1 MFKLLPVILLFLAG
15 CATMDM
21 ADSLTDLPLRSQVS
35 LKKLIT
41 IRPPTRGPI
50 IVAVYKFLDRTGQR
64 KSKDNIASLS
74 SAVTQGADVIVIRA
88 LKQAG
93 NGSWFRVVERVG
105 LDHLIKERQLVRSTR
120 ATFEGKKRK
129 SKLKPLLFAGIIIEG
144 GIISY
149 DTNILSGGSGARFF
163 GTGGS
168 GQYRKDQVSIYMRV
182 VSVQSGE
189 ILVNVGVTKTILSI
203 RTGLDFFRFVDIGQ
217 KALEIE
223 TGGAVNE
230 PTTFAIKKAIEA
242 AVIALINEGAKKKI
256 WAFKKMPKKKKKVIK
271 KLKEEQVEEY
281 GD

>member
-50 IVAVYKFLDRTGQR
+50 VVAVYKFLDRTGQR

-74 SAVTQGADVIVIRA
+74 SAVTQGADVIVIQA

-189 ILVNVGVTKTILSI
+189 ILLNVGVTKTILSI
-203 RTGLDFFRFVDIGQ
+203 RTGLDFFRFIDIGQ

>member
-1 MFKLLPVILLFLAG
+1 MFKLLPVILLFLTG

-21 ADSLTDLPLRSQVS
+21 AISVTDMPKKSQVS

-41 IRPPTRGPI
+41 IPPPTRGPI
-50 IVAVYKFLDRTGQR
+50 VVAVYKFLDRTGQR

-74 SAVTQGADVIVIRA
+74 SAVTQGADVIVIQA
-88 LKQAG
+88 LKNAG

-129 SKLKPLLFAGIIIEG
+129 NRLKPLLFAGVLIEG

-182 VSVQSGE
+182 VSVQTGE
-189 ILVNVGVTKTILSI
+189 ILVNIGVTKTILSM
-203 RTGLDFFRFVDIGQ
+203 RTGLDFFRFIDIGQ

-223 TGGAVNE
+223 SGGAVNE
-230 PTTFAIKKAIEA
+230 PTTFAIKRAVEA
-242 AVIALINEGAKKKI
+242 AVLLLIEEGAKKKI
-256 WAFKKMPKKKKKVIK
+256 WAFKKMPKKKKVIK
-271 KLKEEQVEEY
+271 KPKEEQKEEY
-281 GD
+281 ED

>member
-50 IVAVYKFLDRTGQR
+50 VVAVYKFVDRTGQR

-74 SAVTQGADVIVIRA
+74 SAVTQGADVIVIQA
-88 LKQAG
+88 LKNAG

-129 SKLKPLLFAGIIIEG
+129 NRLKPLLFAGVLIEG

-149 DTNILSGGSGARFF
+149 DTNILSGGTGARFF
-163 GTGGS
+163 GTGAS

-182 VSVQSGE
+182 VSVQTGE
-189 ILVNVGVTKTILSI
+189 ILVSVGVTKTILSM
-203 RTGLDFFRFVDIGQ
+203 RTGLDFFRFIDIGQ

-223 TGGAVNE
+223 SGGAVNE
-230 PTTFAIKKAIEA
+230 PTTFAIKRAIETA
-242 AVIALINEGAKKKI
+242 ILLVIEEGAKKKI
-256 WAFKKMPKKKKKVIK
+256 WAFKKMPKKKKVIK

>member
-50 IVAVYKFLDRTGQR
+50 VVAVYKFLDRTGQR

-74 SAVTQGADVIVIRA
+74 SAVTQGADVIVIQA

-129 SKLKPLLFAGIIIEG
+129 NRLKPLLFAGVLIEG

-149 DTNILSGGSGARFF
+149 DTNILSGGTGARFF

-182 VSVQSGE
+182 VSVQTGE
-189 ILVNVGVTKTILSI
+189 ILVSIGVTKTILSM
-203 RTGLDFFRFVDIGQ
+203 RTGLDFFRFIDIGQ

-223 TGGAVNE
+223 SGGAVNE
-230 PTTFAIKKAIEA
+230 PTTFAIKRAIETA
-242 AVIALINEGAKKKI
+242 ILLVIEEGAKKKI
-256 WAFKKMPKKKKKVIK
+256 WAFKKMPKKKKVIK
-271 KLKEEQVEEY
+271 KPKEEQKEEY
-281 GD
+281 ED

>member
-1 MFKLLPVILLFLAG
+1 MFKLLPVILLFLTG

-21 ADSLTDLPLRSQVS
+21 AIRVTDMPKKSQVS

-41 IRPPTRGPI
+41 IPPPTRGPI
-50 IVAVYKFLDRTGQR
+50 VVAVYKFLDRTGQR

-74 SAVTQGADVIVIRA
+74 SAVTQGADVIVIQA
-88 LKQAG
+88 LKNAG

-129 SKLKPLLFAGIIIEG
+129 NRLKPLLFAGVLIEG

-182 VSVQSGE
+182 VSVQTGE
-189 ILVNVGVTKTILSI
+189 ILVNIGVTKTILSM
-203 RTGLDFFRFVDIGQ
+203 RTGLDFFRFIDIGQ

-223 TGGAVNE
+223 SGGAVNE
-230 PTTFAIKKAIEA
+230 PTTFAIKRAVEA
-242 AVIALINEGAKKKI
+242 AVVLIIEEGAKKKI
-256 WAFKKMPKKKKKVIK
+256 WAFKKMPKKKKVIK
-271 KLKEEQVEEY
+271 KPKEEQVEEY
-281 GD
+281 ED

>member
-1 MFKLLPVILLFLAG
+1 MFKLLPVILLFLTG

-21 ADSLTDLPLRSQVS
+21 AISATDMPKRSQVS

-41 IRPPTRGPI
+41 IPPPTRGPI
-50 IVAVYKFLDRTGQR
+50 VVAVYKFLDRTGQR

-74 SAVTQGADVIVIRA
+74 SAVTQGADVIVIQA
-88 LKQAG
+88 LKNAG

-129 SKLKPLLFAGIIIEG
+129 NRLKPLLFAGVLIEG

-149 DTNILSGGSGARFF
+149 DTNILSGCSGARFF

-182 VSVQSGE
+182 VSVQTGE
-189 ILVNVGVTKTILSI
+189 ILVNIGVTKTILSM
-203 RTGLDFFRFVDIGQ
+203 RTGLDFFRFIDIGQ

-223 TGGAVNE
+223 SGGAVNE
-230 PTTFAIKKAIEA
+230 PTTFAIKRAVEA
-242 AVIALINEGAKKKI
+242 AVVLIIEEGAKKKI
-256 WAFKKMPKKKKKVIK
+256 WAFKKMPKKKKVIK
-271 KLKEEQVEEY
+271 KPKEEQVEEY
-281 GD
+281 ED

>member
-50 IVAVYKFLDRTGQR
+50 VVAVYKFLDRTGQR

-74 SAVTQGADVIVIRA
+74 SAVTQGADVIVIQA
-88 LKQAG
+88 LKNAG

-189 ILVNVGVTKTILSI
+189 ILLNVGVTKTILSI
-203 RTGLDFFRFVDIGQ
+203 RTGLDFFRFIDIGQ

>member
-1 MFKLLPVILLFLAG
+1 MFKLLPVILLFLTG

-21 ADSLTDLPLRSQVS
+21 AISATDMPKKSQVS

-41 IRPPTRGPI
+41 IPPPTRGPI
-50 IVAVYKFLDRTGQR
+50 VVAVYKFLDRTGQR

-74 SAVTQGADVIVIRA
+74 SAVTQGADVIVIQA
-88 LKQAG
+88 LKNAG

-129 SKLKPLLFAGIIIEG
+129 NRLKPLLFAGVLIEG

-182 VSVQSGE
+182 VSVQTGE
-189 ILVNVGVTKTILSI
+189 ILVNIGVTKTILSM
-203 RTGLDFFRFVDIGQ
+203 RTGLDFFRFIDIGQ

-223 TGGAVNE
+223 SGGAVNE
-230 PTTFAIKKAIEA
+230 PTTFAIKRAIETA
-242 AVIALINEGAKKKI
+242 ILLVIEEGAKKKI
-256 WAFKKMPKKKKKVIK
+256 WAFKKMPKKKKVIK
-271 KLKEEQVEEY
+271 KPKEEQVEEY
-281 GD
+281 ED

>member
-1 MFKLLPVILLFLAG
+1 MFKLLPVILLFLTG

-21 ADSLTDLPLRSQVS
+21 AISVTDMPKKSQVS

-41 IRPPTRGPI
+41 IPPPTRGPI
-50 IVAVYKFLDRTGQR
+50 VVAVYKFLDRTGQR

-74 SAVTQGADVIVIRA
+74 SAVTQGADVIVIQA
-88 LKQAG
+88 LKNAG

-129 SKLKPLLFAGIIIEG
+129 NRLKPLLFAGVLIEG

-163 GTGGS
+163 GTGGR

-182 VSVQSGE
+182 VSVQTGE
-189 ILVNVGVTKTILSI
+189 ILVNIGVRKTKLSM
-203 RTGLDFFRFVDIGQ
+203 RTGLDFFRFIDIGQ

-223 TGGAVNE
+223 SGGAVNE
-230 PTTFAIKKAIEA
+230 PTTFAIKRAVEA
-242 AVIALINEGAKKKI
+242 AVVLIIEEGAKKKI
-256 WAFKKMPKKKKKVIK
+256 WAFKKMPKKKKVIK
-271 KLKEEQVEEY
+271 KPKEEQVEEY
-281 GD
+281 ED

>member
-1 MFKLLPVILLFLAG
+1 MFKLLPVILLFLTG

-21 ADSLTDLPLRSQVS
+21 AISATDMPKRSQVS

-41 IRPPTRGPI
+41 IPPPTRGPI
-50 IVAVYKFLDRTGQR
+50 VVAVYKFLDRTGQR

-74 SAVTQGADVIVIRA
+74 SAVTQGADVIVIQA

-149 DTNILSGGSGARFF
+149 DTNILSGGTGARFF
-163 GTGGS
+163 GTGAS

-182 VSVQSGE
+182 VSVQTGE
-189 ILVNVGVTKTILSI
+189 ILVSVGVTKTILSM
-203 RTGLDFFRFVDIGQ
+203 RTGLDFFRFIDIGQ

>member
-1 MFKLLPVILLFLAG
+1 MFKLLPVILLFLTG

-21 ADSLTDLPLRSQVS
+21 AISVTDMPKKSQVS

-41 IRPPTRGPI
+41 IPPPTRGPI
-50 IVAVYKFLDRTGQR
+50 VVAVYKFLDRTGQR

-74 SAVTQGADVIVIRA
+74 SAVTQGADVIVIQA
-88 LKQAG
+88 LKNAG

-129 SKLKPLLFAGIIIEG
+129 NRLKPLLFAGVLIEG

-182 VSVQSGE
+182 VSVQTGE
-189 ILVNVGVTKTILSI
+189 ILVNIGVTKTILSM
-203 RTGLDFFRFVDIGQ
+203 RTGLDFFRFIDIGQ

-223 TGGAVNE
+223 SGGAVNE
-230 PTTFAIKKAIEA
+230 PTTFAIKRAVEA
-242 AVIALINEGAKKKI
+242 AVVLIIEEGAKKKI
-256 WAFKKMPKKKKKVIK
+256 WAFKKMPKKKKVIK
-271 KLKEEQVEEY
+271 KPKEEQVEKYE
-281 GD
+281 D

>member
-1 MFKLLPVILLFLAG
+1 MFKLLPVILLFLTG

-21 ADSLTDLPLRSQVS
+21 AISATDMPKKSQVS

-41 IRPPTRGPI
+41 IPPPTRGPI
-50 IVAVYKFLDRTGQR
+50 VVAVYKFLDRTGQR

-74 SAVTQGADVIVIRA
+74 SAVTQGADVIVIQA
-88 LKQAG
+88 LKNAG

-129 SKLKPLLFAGIIIEG
+129 NRLKPLLFAGVLIEG

-168 GQYRKDQVSIYMRV
+168 GQYRKDHVSIYMRV
-182 VSVQSGE
+182 VSVQTGE
-189 ILVNVGVTKTILSI
+189 ILVNIGVTKTILSM
-203 RTGLDFFRFVDIGQ
+203 RTGLDFFRFIDIGQ

-223 TGGAVNE
+223 SGGAVNE
-230 PTTFAIKKAIEA
+230 PTTFAIKRAVEA
-242 AVIALINEGAKKKI
+242 AVVLIIEEGAKKKI
-256 WAFKKMPKKKKKVIK
+256 WAFKKMPKKKKVIK
-271 KLKEEQVEEY
+271 KPKEEQVEEY
-281 GD
+281 ED

>member
-74 SAVTQGADVIVIRA
+74 SAVTQGADVIVIQA

-129 SKLKPLLFAGIIIEG
+129 NRLKPLLFAGVLIEG

-149 DTNILSGGSGARFF
+149 DTNILSGGTGARFF
-163 GTGGS
+163 GTGAS

-182 VSVQSGE
+182 VSVQTGE
-189 ILVNVGVTKTILSI
+189 ILVSVGVTKTILSM
-203 RTGLDFFRFVDIGQ
+203 RTGLDFFRFIDIGQ

-223 TGGAVNE
+223 SGGAVNE
-230 PTTFAIKKAIEA
+230 PTTFAIKRAIETA
-242 AVIALINEGAKKKI
+242 ILLVIEEGAKKKI
-256 WAFKKMPKKKKKVIK
+256 WAFKKMPKKKKVIK
-271 KLKEEQVEEY
+271 KPKEEQKEEY
-281 GD
+281 ED

>member
-1 MFKLLPVILLFLAG
+1 MFKLLPVILLFLTG

-21 ADSLTDLPLRSQVS
+21 AISATDMPKKSQVS

-41 IRPPTRGPI
+41 IPPPTRGPI
-50 IVAVYKFLDRTGQR
+50 VVAVYKFLDRTGQR

-74 SAVTQGADVIVIRA
+74 SAVTQGADVIVIQA
-88 LKQAG
+88 LKNAG

-129 SKLKPLLFAGIIIEG
+129 NRLKPLLFAGVLIEG

-149 DTNILSGGSGARFF
+149 DTNILSGGTGARFF

-182 VSVQSGE
+182 VSVQTGE
-189 ILVNVGVTKTILSI
+189 ILVNIGVTKTILSM
-203 RTGLDFFRFVDIGQ
+203 RTGLDFFRFIDIGQ

-223 TGGAVNE
+223 SGGAVNE
-230 PTTFAIKKAIEA
+230 PTTFAIKRAVEA
-242 AVIALINEGAKKKI
+242 AVVLIIEEGAKKKI
-256 WAFKKMPKKKKKVIK
+256 WAFKKMPKKKKVIK
-271 KLKEEQVEEY
+271 KPKEEQVEEY
-281 GD
+281 ED

>member
-1 MFKLLPVILLFLAG
+1 MFKLLPVILLFLTG

-21 ADSLTDLPLRSQVS
+21 AISVTDMPKKSQVS

-41 IRPPTRGPI
+41 IPPPTRGPI
-50 IVAVYKFLDRTGQR
+50 VVAVYKFLDRTGQR

-74 SAVTQGADVIVIRA
+74 SAVTQGADVIVLQA
-88 LKQAG
+88 LKNAG

-129 SKLKPLLFAGIIIEG
+129 NRLKPLLFAGVLIEG

-182 VSVQSGE
+182 VSVQTGE
-189 ILVNVGVTKTILSI
+189 ILVNIGVTKTILSM
-203 RTGLDFFRFVDIGQ
+203 RTGLDFFRFIDIGQ

-223 TGGAVNE
+223 SGGAVNE
-230 PTTFAIKKAIEA
+230 PTTFAIKRAVEA
-242 AVIALINEGAKKKI
+242 AVVLIIEEGAKKKI
-256 WAFKKMPKKKKKVIK
+256 WAFKKMPKKKKVIK
-271 KLKEEQVEEY
+271 KPKEEQVEEY
-281 GD
+281 ED

>member
-1 MFKLLPVILLFLAG
+1 MFKLLPVILLFLTG

-21 ADSLTDLPLRSQVS
+21 AISATDMPKRSQVS

-41 IRPPTRGPI
+41 IPPPTRGPI
-50 IVAVYKFLDRTGQR
+50 VVAVYKFVDRTGQR

-74 SAVTQGADVIVIRA
+74 SAVTQGADVIVIQA
-88 LKQAG
+88 LKNAG

-129 SKLKPLLFAGIIIEG
+129 NRLKPLLFAGVLIEG

-182 VSVQSGE
+182 VSVQTGE
-189 ILVNVGVTKTILSI
+189 ILVNIGVTKTILSM
-203 RTGLDFFRFVDIGQ
+203 RTGLDFFRFIDIGQ

-223 TGGAVNE
+223 SGGAVNE
-230 PTTFAIKKAIEA
+230 PTTFAIKRAVEA
-242 AVIALINEGAKKKI
+242 AVVLIIEEGAKKKI
-256 WAFKKMPKKKKKVIK
+256 WAFKKMPKKKKVIK
-271 KLKEEQVEEY
+271 KPKEEQVEEY
-281 GD
+281 ED

>member
-50 IVAVYKFLDRTGQR
+50 VVAVYKFLDRTGQR

-74 SAVTQGADVIVIRA
+74 SAVTQGADVIVIQA

-129 SKLKPLLFAGIIIEG
+129 NRLKPLLFAGVLIEG

-149 DTNILSGGSGARFF
+149 DTNILSGGTGARFF
-163 GTGGS
+163 GTGAS

-182 VSVQSGE
+182 VSVQTGE
-189 ILVNVGVTKTILSI
+189 ILVSVGVTKTILSM
-203 RTGLDFFRFVDIGQ
+203 RTGLDFFRFIDIGQ

-223 TGGAVNE
+223 SGGAVNE
-230 PTTFAIKKAIEA
+230 PTTFAIKRAIETA
-242 AVIALINEGAKKKI
+242 ILLVIEEGAKKKI
-256 WAFKKMPKKKKKVIK
+256 WAFKKMPKKKKVIK
-271 KLKEEQVEEY
+271 KPKEEQKEEY
-281 GD
+281 ED

>member
-1 MFKLLPVILLFLAG
+1 MFKLLPVILLFLTG

-21 ADSLTDLPLRSQVS
+21 AISATDMPKRSQVS

-41 IRPPTRGPI
+41 IPPPTRGPI
-50 IVAVYKFLDRTGQR
+50 VVAVYKFLDRTGQR

-74 SAVTQGADVIVIRA
+74 SAVTQGADVIVIQA
-88 LKQAG
+88 LKNAG

-129 SKLKPLLFAGIIIEG
+129 NRLKPLLFAGVLIEG

-182 VSVQSGE
+182 VSVQTGE
-189 ILVNVGVTKTILSI
+189 ILVNIGVTKTILSM
-203 RTGLDFFRFVDIGQ
+203 RTGLDFFRFIDIGQ

-223 TGGAVNE
+223 SGGAVNE
-230 PTTFAIKKAIEA
+230 PTTFAIKRAIETA
-242 AVIALINEGAKKKI
+242 ILLVIEEGAKKKI
-256 WAFKKMPKKKKKVIK
+256 WAFKKMPKKKKVIK
-271 KLKEEQVEEY
+271 KPKEEQVEEY
-281 GD
+281 ED

>member
-1 MFKLLPVILLFLAG
+1 
-15 CATMDM
+15 MDM

-50 IVAVYKFLDRTGQR
+50 VVAVYKFLDRTGQR

-74 SAVTQGADVIVIRA
+74 SAVTQGADVIVIQA

-189 ILVNVGVTKTILSI
+189 ILLNVGVTKTILSI
-203 RTGLDFFRFVDIGQ
+203 RTGLDFFRFIDIGQ

>member
-1 MFKLLPVILLFLAG
+1 MFKLLPVILLFLTG

-21 ADSLTDLPLRSQVS
+21 AISATDMPKKSQVS

-41 IRPPTRGPI
+41 IPPPTRGPI
-50 IVAVYKFLDRTGQR
+50 VVAVYKFLDRTGQR

-74 SAVTQGADVIVIRA
+74 SAVTQGADVIVIQA
-88 LKQAG
+88 LKNAG

-129 SKLKPLLFAGIIIEG
+129 NRLKPLLFAGVLIEG

-182 VSVQSGE
+182 VSVQTGE
-189 ILVNVGVTKTILSI
+189 ILVSVGVTKTILSM
-203 RTGLDFFRFVDIGQ
+203 RTGLDFFRFIDIGQ

-223 TGGAVNE
+223 SGGAVNE
-230 PTTFAIKKAIEA
+230 PTTFAIKRAVEA
-242 AVIALINEGAKKKI
+242 AVVLIIEEGAKKKI
-256 WAFKKMPKKKKKVIK
+256 WAFKKMPKKKKVIK
-271 KLKEEQVEEY
+271 KPKEEQVEEY
-281 GD
+281 ED

>member
-1 MFKLLPVILLFLAG
+1 MFKLLPVILLFLTG

-21 ADSLTDLPLRSQVS
+21 AISATDMPKKSQVS

-41 IRPPTRGPI
+41 IPPPTRGPI
-50 IVAVYKFLDRTGQR
+50 VVAVYKFLDRTGQR

-74 SAVTQGADVIVIRA
+74 SAVTQGADVIVIQA
-88 LKQAG
+88 LKNAG

-105 LDHLIKERQLVRSTR
+105 LAHLIKERQLVRSTR

-129 SKLKPLLFAGIIIEG
+129 NRLKPLLFAGVLIEG

-182 VSVQSGE
+182 VSVQTGE
-189 ILVNVGVTKTILSI
+189 ILVNIGVTKTILSM
-203 RTGLDFFRFVDIGQ
+203 RTGLDFFRFIDIGQ

-223 TGGAVNE
+223 SGGAVNE
-230 PTTFAIKKAIEA
+230 PTTFAIKRAVEA
-242 AVIALINEGAKKKI
+242 AVVLIIEEGAKKKI
-256 WAFKKMPKKKKKVIK
+256 WAFKKMPKKKKVIK
-271 KLKEEQVEEY
+271 KPKEEQVEEY
-281 GD
+281 ED

>member
-1 MFKLLPVILLFLAG
+1 MFKLLPVILLFLTG

-21 ADSLTDLPLRSQVS
+21 AISATDMPKRSQVS

-41 IRPPTRGPI
+41 IPPPTRGPI
-50 IVAVYKFLDRTGQR
+50 VVAVYKFLDRTGQR

-74 SAVTQGADVIVIRA
+74 SAVTQGADVIVIQA
-88 LKQAG
+88 LKNAG

-129 SKLKPLLFAGIIIEG
+129 NRLKPLLFAGVLIEG

-182 VSVQSGE
+182 VSVQTGE
-189 ILVNVGVTKTILSI
+189 ILVNIGVTKTILSM
-203 RTGLDFFRFVDIGQ
+203 RTGLDFFRFIDIGQ

-223 TGGAVNE
+223 SGGAVNE
-230 PTTFAIKKAIEA
+230 PTTFAIKRAVEA
-242 AVIALINEGAKKKI
+242 AVVLIIEEGAKKKI
-256 WAFKKMPKKKKKVIK
+256 WAFKKMPKKKKVIK
-271 KLKEEQVEEY
+271 KPKEEQVEEY
-281 GD
+281 ED

>member
-1 MFKLLPVILLFLAG
+1 MFKLLPVILLFLTG

-21 ADSLTDLPLRSQVS
+21 AISATDMPKRSQVS

-41 IRPPTRGPI
+41 IPPPTRGPI
-50 IVAVYKFLDRTGQR
+50 VVAVYKFLDRTGQR

-74 SAVTQGADVIVIRA
+74 SAVTQGADVIVIQA
-88 LKQAG
+88 LKNAG

-129 SKLKPLLFAGIIIEG
+129 NRLKPLLFAGVLIEG

-149 DTNILSGGSGARFF
+149 DTNILSGGTGARFF
-163 GTGGS
+163 GTGAS

-182 VSVQSGE
+182 VSVQTGE
-189 ILVNVGVTKTILSI
+189 ILVNIGVTKTILSM
-203 RTGLDFFRFVDIGQ
+203 RTGLDFFRFIDIGQ

-223 TGGAVNE
+223 SGGAVNE
-230 PTTFAIKKAIEA
+230 PTTFAIKRAVEA
-242 AVIALINEGAKKKI
+242 AVVLIIEEGAKKKI
-256 WAFKKMPKKKKKVIK
+256 WAFKKMPKKKKVIK
-271 KLKEEQVEEY
+271 KPKEEQVEEY
-281 GD
+281 ED

>member
-1 MFKLLPVILLFLAG
+1 MFKLLPVILLFLTG

-21 ADSLTDLPLRSQVS
+21 AISATDMPKKSQVS

-41 IRPPTRGPI
+41 IPPPTRGPI
-50 IVAVYKFLDRTGQR
+50 VVAVYKFVDRTGQR

-74 SAVTQGADVIVIRA
+74 SAVTQGADVIVIQA
-88 LKQAG
+88 LKNAG

-129 SKLKPLLFAGIIIEG
+129 NRLKPLLFAGVLIEG

-182 VSVQSGE
+182 VSVQTGE
-189 ILVNVGVTKTILSI
+189 ILVNIGVTKTILSM
-203 RTGLDFFRFVDIGQ
+203 RTGLDFFRFIDIGQ

-223 TGGAVNE
+223 SGGAVNE
-230 PTTFAIKKAIEA
+230 PTTFAIKRAVEA
-242 AVIALINEGAKKKI
+242 AVVLIIEEGAKKKI
-256 WAFKKMPKKKKKVIK
+256 WAFKKMPKKKKVIK
-271 KLKEEQVEEY
+271 KPKEEQVEEY
-281 GD
+281 ED

>member
-1 MFKLLPVILLFLAG
+1 MFKLLPVILLFLTG

-21 ADSLTDLPLRSQVS
+21 AISVTDMPKKSQVS

-41 IRPPTRGPI
+41 IPPPTRGPI
-50 IVAVYKFLDRTGQR
+50 VVAVYKFLDRTGQR

-74 SAVTQGADVIVIRA
+74 SAVTQGADVIVIQA
-88 LKQAG
+88 LKNAG

-129 SKLKPLLFAGIIIEG
+129 NRLKPLLFAGVLI
-144 GIISY
+144 

-182 VSVQSGE
+182 VSVQTGE
-189 ILVNVGVTKTILSI
+189 ILVNIGVTKTILSM
-203 RTGLDFFRFVDIGQ
+203 RTGLDFFRFIDIGQ

-223 TGGAVNE
+223 SGGAVNE
-230 PTTFAIKKAIEA
+230 PTTFAIKRAVEA
-242 AVIALINEGAKKKI
+242 AVVLIIEEGAKKKI
-256 WAFKKMPKKKKKVIK
+256 WAFKKMPKKKKVIK
-271 KLKEEQVEEY
+271 KPKEEQVEEY
-281 GD
+281 ED

>member
-1 MFKLLPVILLFLAG
+1 MFKLLPVILLFLTG

-21 ADSLTDLPLRSQVS
+21 AISATDMPKRSQVS

-41 IRPPTRGPI
+41 IPPPTRGPI
-50 IVAVYKFLDRTGQR
+50 VVAVYKFVDRTGQR

-74 SAVTQGADVIVIRA
+74 SAVTQGADVIVIQA
-88 LKQAG
+88 LKNAG

-129 SKLKPLLFAGIIIEG
+129 NRLKPLLFAGVLIEG

-149 DTNILSGGSGARFF
+149 DTNILSGGTGARFF

-182 VSVQSGE
+182 VSVQTGE
-189 ILVNVGVTKTILSI
+189 ILVSVGVTKTILSM
-203 RTGLDFFRFVDIGQ
+203 RTGLDFFRFIDIGQ

-223 TGGAVNE
+223 SGGAVNE
-230 PTTFAIKKAIEA
+230 PTTFAIKRAIETA
-242 AVIALINEGAKKKI
+242 ILLVIEEGAKKKI
-256 WAFKKMPKKKKKVIK
+256 WAFKKMPKKKKVIK
-271 KLKEEQVEEY
+271 KPKEEQVEEY
-281 GD
+281 ED

>member
-1 MFKLLPVILLFLAG
+1 MFKLLPVILLFLTG

-21 ADSLTDLPLRSQVS
+21 AISATDMPKKSQVS

-41 IRPPTRGPI
+41 IPPPTRGPI
-50 IVAVYKFLDRTGQR
+50 VVAVYKFLDRTGQR

-74 SAVTQGADVIVIRA
+74 SAVTQGADVIVIQA
-88 LKQAG
+88 LKNAG

-129 SKLKPLLFAGIIIEG
+129 NRLKPLLFAGVLIEG

-182 VSVQSGE
+182 VSVQTGE
-189 ILVNVGVTKTILSI
+189 ILVNIGVTKTILSM
-203 RTGLDFFRFVDIGQ
+203 RTGLDFFRFIDIGQ

-223 TGGAVNE
+223 SGGAVNE
-230 PTTFAIKKAIEA
+230 PTTFAIKRAVEA
-242 AVIALINEGAKKKI
+242 AVVLIIEEGAKKKI
-256 WAFKKMPKKKKKVIK
+256 WAFKKMPKKKKVIK
-271 KLKEEQVEEY
+271 KPKEEQVEEY
-281 GD
+281 ED

>member
-1 MFKLLPVILLFLAG
+1 MFKLLPVILLFLTG

-21 ADSLTDLPLRSQVS
+21 AISVTDMPKKSQVS

-41 IRPPTRGPI
+41 IPPPTRGPI
-50 IVAVYKFLDRTGQR
+50 VVAVYKFLDRTGQR

-74 SAVTQGADVIVIRA
+74 SAVTQGADVIVIQA
-88 LKQAG
+88 LKNAG

-129 SKLKPLLFAGIIIEG
+129 NRLKPLLFAGVLIEG

-182 VSVQSGE
+182 VSVQTGE
-189 ILVNVGVTKTILSI
+189 ILVNIGVTKTILSM
-203 RTGLDFFRFVDIGQ
+203 RTGLDFFRFIDIGQ

-223 TGGAVNE
+223 SGGAVNE
-230 PTTFAIKKAIEA
+230 PTTFAIKRAVEA
-242 AVIALINEGAKKKI
+242 AVVLIIEEGAKKKI
-256 WAFKKMPKKKKKVIK
+256 WAFKKMPKKKKVIK
-271 KLKEEQVEEY
+271 KPKEEQVEEY
-281 GD
+281 ED

>member
-50 IVAVYKFLDRTGQR
+50 VVAVYKFLDRTGQR

-189 ILVNVGVTKTILSI
+189 ILLNVGVTKTILSI
-203 RTGLDFFRFVDIGQ
+203 RTGLDFFRFIDIGQ

>member
-1 MFKLLPVILLFLAG
+1 MFKLLPVILLFLTG

-21 ADSLTDLPLRSQVS
+21 AISATDMPKKSQVS

-41 IRPPTRGPI
+41 IPPPTRGPI
-50 IVAVYKFLDRTGQR
+50 VVAVYKFLDRTGQR

-74 SAVTQGADVIVIRA
+74 SAVTQGADVIVIQA
-88 LKQAG
+88 LKNAG

-129 SKLKPLLFAGIIIEG
+129 NRLKPLLFAGVLIEG

-182 VSVQSGE
+182 VSVQTGE
-189 ILVNVGVTKTILSI
+189 ILVNIGVTKTILSM
-203 RTGLDFFRFVDIGQ
+203 RTGLDFFRFIDIGQ

-223 TGGAVNE
+223 SGGAVNE
-230 PTTFAIKKAIEA
+230 PTTFGIKRAVEA
-242 AVIALINEGAKKKI
+242 AVVLIIEEGAKKKI
-256 WAFKKMPKKKKKVIK
+256 WAFKKMPKKKKVIK
-271 KLKEEQVEEY
+271 KPKEEQVEEY
-281 GD
+281 ED